1 MEIDLKKQRAPKLI
15 RAWAQLNAS
24 AGTLIAQ

>member
-1 MEIDLKKQRAPKLI
+1 MESIRKNSELLTLI
-15 RAWAQLNAS
+15 RGLAQLNAS